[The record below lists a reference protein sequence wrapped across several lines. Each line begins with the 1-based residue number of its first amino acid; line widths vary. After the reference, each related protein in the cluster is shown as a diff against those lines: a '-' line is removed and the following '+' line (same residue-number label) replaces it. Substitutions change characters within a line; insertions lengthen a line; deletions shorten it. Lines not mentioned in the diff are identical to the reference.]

1 MNPLPFE
8 RSGVYMCMIMVVDQR
23 GVLYVYVCIYSVILA
38 VVANVV
44 CGANDLKILKEFR
57 DGLDNPELLKWPSG
71 DDEPCG
77 TPVWPHIVCSN
88 GRVTQ
93 IQVQSLGLSGPLPQ
107 EINKLDTLES
117 LGLQKN
123 HLYGKLPTLS
133 GLSNLQSVFLDGNQF
148 DLIPANFFHGLT
160 SIRFLAMDDNPL
172 NKTNGW
178 SIPSDLQKSS
188 QLTNFSCS
196 NCNIVGPLPGYFGE
210 LPSLTALKL
219 SDNRLS
225 GTIHNN
231 FRNSMLQILWLNNQ
245 DGGGMTGPIDVI
257 GSMVGL
263 VSLWLHGNRFSGPI
277 PSKIGNLTSLKDLSL
292 NENQLVGLIPQGL
305 AYLNLQSLKL
315 DSNMLMGPI
324 PRFRAAKVTYSSN
337 SFCQQEPAEWIGNDP
352 CNGRWWGITC
362 NPTGKVSI
370 INLPKLNL
378 DGTLSPSLAS
388 LNSLVEI
395 HLPGNHLH
403 GRVPNRLTSLRSLRL
418 LDISWNR
425 FDPPLPNFN
434 KGVKVVTNGNPGLAA
449 NGTVS
454 SPPSP
459 DSDLQNPELP
469 RDGSSPDYD
478 QLPFLQSPAPSPVNT
493 SGSTTRSTVGITVA
507 ATIATTILVY
517 LSVTFICYICKRKK
531 SNDIYG
537 ETEFYPKEGKD
548 QPKHEIKITI
558 TDESTIEPLGS
569 HGIGKSSKGSE
580 ISEYSYVTEAAHLII
595 PLQILRTVT
604 NNFSPDNEV
613 GRGGFGVVY
622 KGALEDG
629 TQLAVKRMEAR
640 IISHKVLDEFKAEIA
655 VLSKVRHRHLVSLLG
670 YSVEGDERLLV
681 YEYLPQGAL
690 SKHLFHWRKLGLKP
704 LSWSTRLSIA
714 LDVARAMEY
723 LHSLTHQSFI
733 HRDLKSS
740 NILLGNDFRA
750 KVSDFGLVKLA
761 PDREMSVAT
770 TLAGTFGY
778 LAPEYAVTGKITTK
792 VDVFSFG
799 VVLMELLTGLTTLD
813 EHRPEESR
821 YLVEWFWLMKS
832 NKEKLIAAI
841 DPALN
846 AKEDIHNSICIIA
859 ELAGHCTAREPN
871 RRPEMGH
878 AVNVLAQLIET
889 WKPEEREEDSSAA
902 NDFSLPLSEM
912 LKNWQNE
919 RTGDFSYISQDS
931 KESIISPEPADFPD
945 SFSSSDAQ

>member
-1 MNPLPFE
+1 
-8 RSGVYMCMIMVVDQR
+8 MCMIMVVDQR

-107 EINKLDTLES
+107 DINKLDRLES

-178 SIPSDLQKSS
+178 SIPSDLQRSS

-324 PRFRAAKVTYSSN
+324 PRFRAAKVTYTSN
-337 SFCQQEPAEWIGNDP
+337 SFCQQEPGEPCAPQVNSLLNFLHYLNYPPRLAAEWIGNNP

-434 KGVKVVTNGNPGLAA
+434 KGVKVVTNGNPGLSA

-459 DSDLQNPELP
+459 DSDLQTPELP

-507 ATIATTILVY
+507 ATIATTIIVY

-569 HGIGKSSKGSE
+569 H
-580 ISEYSYVTEAAHLII
+580 
-595 PLQILRTVT
+595 
-604 NNFSPDNEV
+604 
-613 GRGGFGVVY
+613 
-622 KGALEDG
+622 
-629 TQLAVKRMEAR
+629 
-640 IISHKVLDEFKAEIA
+640 
-655 VLSKVRHRHLVSLLG
+655 
-670 YSVEGDERLLV
+670 
-681 YEYLPQGAL
+681 
-690 SKHLFHWRKLGLKP
+690 
-704 LSWSTRLSIA
+704 
-714 LDVARAMEY
+714 
-723 LHSLTHQSFI
+723 
-733 HRDLKSS
+733 
-740 NILLGNDFRA
+740 
-750 KVSDFGLVKLA
+750 
-761 PDREMSVAT
+761 
-770 TLAGTFGY
+770 
-778 LAPEYAVTGKITTK
+778 VTGKITTK

-813 EHRPEESR
+813 ENRPEESR

-878 AVNVLAQLIET
+878 AVSVLAQLIET
-889 WKPEEREEDSSAA
+889 WKPEEREEDSSSA

>member
-1 MNPLPFE
+1 
-8 RSGVYMCMIMVVDQR
+8 MCMIMVVAQR

-107 EINKLDTLES
+107 DINKLDRLES

-324 PRFRAAKVTYSSN
+324 PRFRAAKVTYTSN
-337 SFCQQEPAEWIGNDP
+337 SFCQQEPGEPCAPQVNSLLNFLHYLNYPPRLAAEWIGNNP

-434 KGVKVVTNGNPGLAA
+434 KGVKVVTNGNPGLSA

-459 DSDLQNPELP
+459 DTDLQNPELP

-507 ATIATTILVY
+507 ATIATTIIVY

-569 HGIGKSSKGSE
+569 H
-580 ISEYSYVTEAAHLII
+580 
-595 PLQILRTVT
+595 
-604 NNFSPDNEV
+604 
-613 GRGGFGVVY
+613 
-622 KGALEDG
+622 
-629 TQLAVKRMEAR
+629 
-640 IISHKVLDEFKAEIA
+640 
-655 VLSKVRHRHLVSLLG
+655 
-670 YSVEGDERLLV
+670 
-681 YEYLPQGAL
+681 
-690 SKHLFHWRKLGLKP
+690 
-704 LSWSTRLSIA
+704 
-714 LDVARAMEY
+714 
-723 LHSLTHQSFI
+723 
-733 HRDLKSS
+733 
-740 NILLGNDFRA
+740 
-750 KVSDFGLVKLA
+750 
-761 PDREMSVAT
+761 
-770 TLAGTFGY
+770 
-778 LAPEYAVTGKITTK
+778 VTGKITTK

-813 EHRPEESR
+813 ENRPEESR

-832 NKEKLIAAI
+832 NKEKLIDAI

-878 AVNVLAQLIET
+878 AVSVLAQLIET
-889 WKPEEREEDSSAA
+889 WKPEEREEDSSSA

-945 SFSSSDAQ
+945 SFSSSDAH

>member
-1 MNPLPFE
+1 
-8 RSGVYMCMIMVVDQR
+8 MCMIMVVDQR

-107 EINKLDTLES
+107 DINKLDRLES

-178 SIPSDLQKSS
+178 SIPSDLQRSS

-324 PRFRAAKVTYSSN
+324 PRFRAAKVTYTSN
-337 SFCQQEPAEWIGNDP
+337 SFCQQEPGEPCAPQVNSLLNFLHYLNYPPRLAAEWIGNNP

-434 KGVKVVTNGNPGLAA
+434 KGVKVVTNGNPGLSA

-459 DSDLQNPELP
+459 DTDLQNPELP

-507 ATIATTILVY
+507 ATIATTIILY
-517 LSVTFICYICKRKK
+517 LSVTFICYICKRQK

-569 HGIGKSSKGSE
+569 H
-580 ISEYSYVTEAAHLII
+580 
-595 PLQILRTVT
+595 
-604 NNFSPDNEV
+604 
-613 GRGGFGVVY
+613 
-622 KGALEDG
+622 
-629 TQLAVKRMEAR
+629 
-640 IISHKVLDEFKAEIA
+640 
-655 VLSKVRHRHLVSLLG
+655 
-670 YSVEGDERLLV
+670 
-681 YEYLPQGAL
+681 
-690 SKHLFHWRKLGLKP
+690 
-704 LSWSTRLSIA
+704 
-714 LDVARAMEY
+714 
-723 LHSLTHQSFI
+723 
-733 HRDLKSS
+733 
-740 NILLGNDFRA
+740 
-750 KVSDFGLVKLA
+750 
-761 PDREMSVAT
+761 
-770 TLAGTFGY
+770 
-778 LAPEYAVTGKITTK
+778 VTGKITTK

-813 EHRPEESR
+813 ENRPEESR

-832 NKEKLIAAI
+832 NKEKLIDAI

-878 AVNVLAQLIET
+878 AVSVLAQLIET

>member
-1 MNPLPFE
+1 MKPLPFE
-8 RSGVYMCMIMVVDQR
+8 RSGVYLGMIMVVDQR

-44 CGANDLKILKEFR
+44 CGSNDQKILKEFR
-57 DGLDNPELLKWPSG
+57 DGLENPGLLKWPSDE
-71 DDEPCG
+71 DDEPCA
-77 TPVWPHIVCSN
+77 TPVWPHIICSN

-107 EINKLDTLES
+107 NINQLDKLES

-123 HLYGKLPTLS
+123 NLYGKLPTLS
-133 GLSNLQSVFLDGNQF
+133 GLSNLQSVFLDGNRF
-148 DLIPANFFHGLT
+148 DLIPANFFQGLT
-160 SIRFLAMDDNPL
+160 SIRFLALDDNPL
-172 NKTNGW
+172 NKTTTGW
-178 SIPSDLQKSS
+178 SIPPDLQKSS
-188 QLTNFSCS
+188 QLTNFSCT
-196 NCNIVGPLPGYFGE
+196 NCNIIGPLPGYFGE
-210 LPSLTALKL
+210 LPSLTVLKL
-219 SDNRLS
+219 SSNGLS
-225 GTIHNN
+225 GTIPNS

-245 DGGGMTGPIDVI
+245 EGSGMTGPIDVI

-263 VSLWLHGNRFSGPI
+263 VSLWLHGNRFNGPI
-277 PSKIGNLTSLKDLSL
+277 PGSIGNLTSLKDLSL
-292 NENQLVGLIPQGL
+292 NENHLVGVIPQVL
-305 AYLNLQSLKL
+305 ADLNLQSLKL

-324 PRFRAAKVTYSSN
+324 PKFRAAKVTYSSN

-352 CNGRWWGITC
+352 CDGHWWGITC
-362 NPTGKVSI
+362 NPSRKVSI
-370 INLPKLNL
+370 INLPKFNL

-403 GRVPNRLTSLRSLRL
+403 GKVPDRLTSLKSLRL
-418 LDISWNR
+418 LEISWNR
-425 FDPPLPNFN
+425 FDPPLPKFN
-434 KGVKVVTNGNPGLAA
+434 KGVKVVTDGNPGLTA
-449 NGTVS
+449 NGNVS

-459 DSDLQNPELP
+459 DIQNPEFP
-469 RDGSSPDYD
+469 GDGSSPDND
-478 QLPFLQSPAPSPVNT
+478 QPLFLQSPAPSPVDN
-493 SGSTTRSTVGITVA
+493 SASTTRSTVGITVA
-507 ATIATTILVY
+507 VTIVSTIIVY
-517 LSVTFICYICKRKK
+517 LSVTYICYICKSKK
-531 SNDIYG
+531 SNNIYG
-537 ETEFYPKEGKD
+537 ATGFHPKD
-548 QPKHEIKITI
+548 QPKPDIKITI
-558 TDESTIEPLGS
+558 TDESTIEPPEN
-569 HGIGKSSKGSE
+569 HAFGKSSKGSE

-595 PLQILRTVT
+595 PFQILRTVT

-629 TQLAVKRMEAR
+629 TQLAVKRMEAK
-640 IISHKVLDEFKAEIA
+640 ILNNKVLDEFKVEIA

-670 YSVEGDERLLV
+670 YSVEGNERLLV
-681 YEYLPQGAL
+681 YEYVPQGAL
-690 SKHLFHWRKLGLKP
+690 SKHLFHWRKLSLKP
-704 LSWSTRLSIA
+704 LAWSTRLIIA

-761 PDREMSVAT
+761 PDREISVAT

-813 EHRPEESR
+813 EQRTEESR
-821 YLVEWFWLMKS
+821 YLVEWFWQMKS
-832 NKEKLIAAI
+832 NREKLIAAI

-859 ELAGHCTAREPN
+859 ELAGHCTSREPN

-878 AVNVLAQLIET
+878 AVNVLAQLIER
-889 WKPEEREEDSSAA
+889 WKPEEREEDSSSSA

-919 RTGDFSYISQDS
+919 RTGDFSYLSHDS
-931 KESIISPEPADFPD
+931 KESIISPQPTDFPD

>member
-1 MNPLPFE
+1 
-8 RSGVYMCMIMVVDQR
+8 MCMIMVVDQR

-107 EINKLDTLES
+107 DINKLDRLES

-178 SIPSDLQKSS
+178 SIPSDLQRSS

-324 PRFRAAKVTYSSN
+324 PRFRAAKVTYTSN
-337 SFCQQEPAEWIGNDP
+337 SFCQQEPGEPCAPQVNSLLNFLHYLNYPPRLAAEWIGNNP

-434 KGVKVVTNGNPGLAA
+434 KGVKVVTNGNPGLSA

-459 DSDLQNPELP
+459 DTDLQNPELP

-507 ATIATTILVY
+507 ATIATTIIVY

-569 HGIGKSSKGSE
+569 H
-580 ISEYSYVTEAAHLII
+580 
-595 PLQILRTVT
+595 
-604 NNFSPDNEV
+604 
-613 GRGGFGVVY
+613 
-622 KGALEDG
+622 
-629 TQLAVKRMEAR
+629 
-640 IISHKVLDEFKAEIA
+640 
-655 VLSKVRHRHLVSLLG
+655 
-670 YSVEGDERLLV
+670 
-681 YEYLPQGAL
+681 
-690 SKHLFHWRKLGLKP
+690 
-704 LSWSTRLSIA
+704 
-714 LDVARAMEY
+714 
-723 LHSLTHQSFI
+723 
-733 HRDLKSS
+733 
-740 NILLGNDFRA
+740 
-750 KVSDFGLVKLA
+750 
-761 PDREMSVAT
+761 
-770 TLAGTFGY
+770 
-778 LAPEYAVTGKITTK
+778 VTGKITTK

-813 EHRPEESR
+813 ENRPEESR

-878 AVNVLAQLIET
+878 AVSVLAQLIET
-889 WKPEEREEDSSAA
+889 WKPEEREEDSSSA